1 MREDGATES
10 ACVPVHAE
18 QAAGQSSVKVGLLW
32 RDENV
37 TGEGQIRAL
46 REKLTQAAVVRTQ
59 ADA

>member
-1 MREDGATES
+1 MR
-10 ACVPVHAE
+10 PVHAE
-18 QAAGQSSVKVGLLW
+18 QAAGRSSVKVGLLW